1 MMRVVTGS
9 EVEVGVYLRGEAGRL
24 VRVRRAAQQRVDHPS
39 QGHLL
44 VVIALIV
51 KEREPPKLR
60 KVSHP
65 HKLKSL

>member
-9 EVEVGVYLRGEAGRL
+9 EVEVGVYLRGEVGRL
-24 VRVRRAAQQRVDHPS
+24 ARARRAAQRRVDHPS

-51 KEREPPKLR
+51 KATGPPKLR

-65 HKLKSL
+65 HKLISL

>member
-24 VRVRRAAQQRVDHPS
+24 VRVRRAAQRRVDQS
-39 QGHLL
+39 QGPRP

-65 HKLKSL
+65 LKLKSL

>member
-24 VRVRRAAQQRVDHPS
+24 VRARRAAQRRVDQS
-39 QGHLL
+39 QGPRPVL
-44 VVIALIV
+44 IALIV
-51 KEREPPKLR
+51 KATGPPKLR

-65 HKLKSL
+65 HELISI